1 MKLRRCCSPPPSPA
15 ATTPTP
21 PPPPQPFPIFLFFL
35 SSLASPPSPHSSGPA
50 NQTVPFVPPV
60 FTPPA
65 WAEPLLTS
73 TLCCSPLSS
82 PFFPSHRQSV
92 PSRCSREGARSK
104 TAKPSPAHNTE
115 GGDLPSAENGSD
127 KGELAPQSRTQ
138 IPSPSGRGGEEDRR
152 TSPGRARA
160 PTLDR
165 VLFAVVIPKVFVRV
179 CRVSARRVEL
189 VTF

>member
-1 MKLRRCCSPPPSPA
+1 MKFWRCCSLPPSPA

-21 PPPPQPFPIFLFFL
+21 PPPPQPFPNFLFFL

-50 NQTVPFVPPV
+50 NQTAPFVPHA

-73 TLCCSPLSS
+73 ALCCSPVPPLSS
-82 PFFPSHRQSV
+82 PFFPSRRQSV

-115 GGDLPSAENGSD
+115 GGNVPSAENCSD
-127 KGELAPQSRTQ
+127 EGELAPQPRTQ
-138 IPSPSGRGGEEDRR
+138 IPSPPGRGGEEDRR
-152 TSPGRARA
+152 MSPGRARA

-165 VLFAVVIPKVFVRV
+165 VLFAVVIPKVFVG
-179 CRVSARRVEL
+179 SALRL
-189 VTF
+189 SPS